1 MEERK
6 ILVARTAGFCFGV
19 KRAVEK
25 VYEQVNM
32 GKQNIYTYGP
42 IIHNEEVVTDLEKKG
57 VRVLENEQE
66 LKNLME
72 GTVVI
77 RSHGVPK
84 EIYEVIEEKGLECV
98 DALARLCGRSIRSW
112 SGKVKQDAILLSLA
126 MILIRKWKASKAG
139 VKVR

>member
-42 IIHNEEVVTDLEKKG
+42 IIHNEEVVMDLEKKG

-98 DALARLCGRSIRSW
+98 DATCPF
-112 SGKVKQDAILLSLA
+112 V
-126 MILIRKWKASKAG
+126 RKIHKIVERESKA
-139 VKVR
+139 

>member
-42 IIHNEEVVTDLEKKG
+42 IIHNEEVVTDLGKKG

-66 LKNLME
+66 LKILW
-72 GTVVI
+72 
-77 RSHGVPK
+77 K
-84 EIYEVIEEKGLECV
+84 EL
-98 DALARLCGRSIRSW
+98 W
-112 SGKVKQDAILLSLA
+112 
-126 MILIRKWKASKAG
+126 
-139 VKVR
+139 